1 MRRLLTIMLGLFL
14 AASLGLG
21 AAAHACEVA
30 APDHGTTIS
39 IIAHFDGDGD
49 QVPADADKAFPHHHA
64 NCHGHDIGVPAI
76 RDAVR
81 IDLSSKQKPGFGRE
95 GAIASHQSDPA
106 LRPPQA

>member
-30 APDHGTTIS
+30 APDHGTS
-39 IIAHFDGDGD
+39 MSLIAHFDGDGD

-64 NCHGHDIGVPAI
+64 NCHGHDIGVPTI

-81 IDLSSKQKPGFGRE
+81 IDLSLMPKQGIGHDL
-95 GAIASHQSDPA
+95 AIASHPSDPA